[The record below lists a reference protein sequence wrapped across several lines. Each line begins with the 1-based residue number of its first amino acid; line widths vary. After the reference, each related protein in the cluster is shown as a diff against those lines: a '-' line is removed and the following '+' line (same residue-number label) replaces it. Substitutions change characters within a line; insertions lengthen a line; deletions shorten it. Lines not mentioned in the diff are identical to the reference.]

1 MLEKK
6 TIFEHGFGKMV
17 VNDHFGKLKKKN
29 LLPFAGLGLIG
40 LDWRWSFG

>member
-17 VNDHFGKLKKKN
+17 VNDHFGKLKKKK
-29 LLPFAGLGLIG
+29 PVTFCWIG
-40 LDWRWSFG
+40 LDWA